1 MLKYSEETIN
11 VLVRDA
17 LNFEKN
23 KRFSEAIEIYEELA
37 LQGVE
42 FAIDRIPVAK
52 HRLDNYKLRRMKLFT
67 NIISACAIGLS
78 VVSISYNI
86 GVNLISYTDIHS
98 YFTFN
103 KVESQI
109 SSPLKP
115 NIIYNSIKDSQENE
129 QFEFEIFI
137 PNKITRNE
145 LSERVYEAIEMYY
158 NELPFNGTNLKINIK
173 TTKNGVSKWIG
184 YIDFDLNN
192 KSECNVYVL
201 KGTL

>member
-42 FAIDRIPVAK
+42 FAIDRIPIAK
-52 HRLDNYKLRRMKLFT
+52 HRLDNYKLRRMKFFT

-78 VVSISYNI
+78 IVSISYNI
-86 GVNLISYTDIHS
+86 GVNLISNTDIHS

-115 NIIYNSIKDSQENE
+115 NIIYNSIKDSQEND

-145 LSERVYEAIEMYY
+145 LSERVLEAIEMYY
-158 NELPFNGTNLKINIK
+158 HQLTFNGTNLKINIK
-173 TTKNGVSKWIG
+173 TAKNGASKWIG